1 MKFIEFETLELKQS
15 ASETNEA
22 VVLIVS
28 IVNKNQCILHVHCLT
43 NKMLDTFVQD
53 SLSYR
58 FVTGHQK
65 DYYKSISLWHF
76 RERKK
81 IWILTLRYVLRPVRR
96 VTCILAAP
104 GRRFLTGSLRDIIKG
119 YFYYALKIPT
129 SSVLPGRLHKP
140 FLTA

>member
-28 IVNKNQCILHVHCLT
+28 IVNKNQCILHVYCQT

-58 FVTGHQK
+58 FVTGQQK
-65 DYYKSISLWHF
+65 DHYKSISLWHF

-81 IWILTLRYVLRPVRR
+81 IWILILRYVLRPVRR

-104 GRRFLTGSLRDIIKG
+104 GRRFLTGSSHDIIRVFFSYG
-119 YFYYALKIPT
+119 SKIPT
-129 SSVLPGRLHKP
+129 SNALPKKPHKP
-140 FLTA
+140 SLTA